1 MTPPELAQVVGM
13 VAAVAL
19 PFWNIP
25 LIWRIQKRR
34 SADDLSP
41 AWALGVWVCLIGML
55 PSGLASSDT
64 VFKTFTVVNLGLF
77 SCVVIQMFRFRR

>member
-1 MTPPELAQVVGM
+1 MTSSDLVQAMGM
-13 VAAVAL
+13 VSAVAL

-41 AWALGVWVCLIGML
+41 AWALGIWVCLIGML
-55 PSGLASSDT
+55 PSGLASPDG
-64 VFKTFTVVNLGLF
+64 VFKVFTVVNLGLF
-77 SCVVIQMFRFRR
+77 SAVVFQVLRFR

>member
-1 MTPPELAQVVGM
+1 MTPQELTQAVGM
-13 VAAVAL
+13 VSAVAL

-41 AWALGVWVCLIGML
+41 AWALGVFTTWLSGRSSGRTRTTL
-55 PSGLASSDT
+55 PPSKNAQ
-64 VFKTFTVVNLGLF
+64 N
-77 SCVVIQMFRFRR
+77 